1 MLDATLA
8 RRIRLVG
15 FDVDGV
21 MTDGGIY
28 VGLIA
33 DQPTEFKRFHIQD
46 GLGVKMLRE
55 AGIVVV
61 LVSAR
66 SSEATEV
73 RAREIKVDEVV
84 HDNKKLP
91 AFESLLARRRIEWN
105 ECAFVG
111 DDLPDLPL
119 LRRVALPIAVA
130 NAVAEVK
137 AAADLVTAA
146 AGGAAAMREVAE
158 TLLKARGVWDD
169 LVRRY
174 LEQRGDVE
182 ARSSRAG

>member
-1 MLDATLA
+1 MLDPKLA
-8 RRIRLVG
+8 KRIRLVG

-33 DQPTEFKRFHIQD
+33 DHPTEFKRFHIQD

-73 RAREIKVDEVV
+73 RAREIKVDEVI

-91 AFESLLARRRIEWN
+91 AFESLLARRGIEWN

-130 NAVAEVK
+130 NAVA
-137 AAADLVTAA
+137 
-146 AGGAAAMREVAE
+146 GGAAAMREVAE

-169 LVRRY
+169 LVKRY

>member
-1 MLDATLA
+1 MLDPKLA
-8 RRIRLVG
+8 KRIRLVG

-28 VGLIA
+28 VGVIA

-91 AFESLLARRRIEWN
+91 AFESLLARRGIEWN

-119 LRRVALPIAVA
+119 LRRVSATSRI
-130 NAVAEVK
+130 
-137 AAADLVTAA
+137 AAAPPAA
-146 AGGAAAMREVAE
+146 AVTRSAE

>member
-33 DQPTEFKRFHIQD
+33 DHPTEFKR
-46 GLGVKMLRE
+46 LKMLRE

-91 AFESLLARRRIEWN
+91 AFESLLARRGIEWN

-130 NAVAEVK
+130 SAVAEVK

-169 LVRRY
+169 LVKRY